1 MERKTTI
8 LLVTTC
14 LALSAVAEPAV
25 NDVTVRQRW
34 PWSRLVDI
42 DYVLTGDPN
51 ERADVAVTAKDGPAT
66 LELPA
71 ASLSGDRYGV
81 APGRRRIVWDP
92 AMTVYTNNQML
103 TQFNVTLTLN
113 RVPLYMIV
121 DLTLA
126 PGAEDQIQYVYEADL
141 HAGAWGPA
149 ATNPVAGVESVIWT
163 GVTNAVYK
171 TDKLVLRR
179 IQAGAFGMGGN
190 ASLSVT
196 MTKDFYAGVFEVTQ
210 RQWFLIRGTDPAEF
224 KNPAGPV
231 AFMTYEHLRGTAAQ
245 GGGGWPTNDAVYGAS
260 FVGQIRAHTD
270 VALELPTEA
279 KWEYFCRAGTSADY
293 NGGVTGTATSQLNQ
307 LGWWDNN
314 AQNMTHEV
322 GLKLPNAWGLYDT
335 HGNVWEWCL
344 DWHADTLDGGID
356 PKGPV
361 SGTTRVLRGGSWQSG
376 DQNCR
381 AHTRHIAR
389 EPAYRSQSLG
399 FRLVYNLQTGPTTAA
414 AQNQL
419 VIDSVPEGMRRAPF
433 EVHVREVGGDYWK
446 PLFVYHAESLS
457 TMPRANGGA
466 EGFVMLAFTGGI
478 ELRATFPLAVYS
490 VQARPSLR
498 EPVATAVNGRSVNW
512 TLPRPRYLTL
522 EVNWQPPDGTP
533 LPRYT
538 LHVLADQPE
547 KDPPLVAD
555 PAVKVLTAGHH
566 TIADFDPGTRQT
578 LCLAPGIHTVEG
590 GVVPLHSDKRLHLSG
605 GAVLRAK
612 VIGDAVRD
620 ARLTGRGILDGSTT
634 PRDPGDWRSE
644 GEQAFVFLRRGEDIT
659 IDGPVIYNSP
669 YWNIVAFGT
678 QRLTIRNHKAV
689 TWKVNNDGV
698 QPRSCTDLL
707 VENCFLKCAD
717 DCIAI
722 KTRRAAAMESRRLLF
737 RDLVLWNDTPGNP
750 MEIGHTSQAELLE
763 DIRFRDIEVIHS
775 EGDAH
780 AINMCIVDQ
789 CTVRNVNY
797 ENIYVEGVKAK
808 DIRMQ
813 VTTTRYSTD
822 EQRGRIQQ
830 VTITNYCSDEG
841 PRGGQLT
848 GYDAQHAVEDVL
860 IQNFVTFYA
869 DPAQR
874 RTLAT
879 LAELGLSFKH
889 TANIRYTVLP

>member
-1 MERKTTI
+1 MRTTTAKATGTAFMT
-8 LLVTTC
+8 LL
-14 LALSAVAEPAV
+14 LAWSAPAEVAIS
-25 NDVTVRQRW
+25 DVTVRQRW

-42 DYVLTGDPN
+42 DYVLTCAPD
-51 ERADVAVTAKDGPAT
+51 ERADVAVTAKDGPMT
-66 LELPA
+66 LDLPA

-81 APGRRRIVWDP
+81 APGPRRIVWDP
-92 AMTVYTNNQML
+92 TQTVYTNNQML
-103 TQFNVTLTLN
+103 TQFNVTLAPS

-399 FRLVYNLQTGPTTAA
+399 FRLVYNLP
-414 AQNQL
+414 
-419 VIDSVPEGMRRAPF
+419 
-433 EVHVREVGGDYWK
+433 
-446 PLFVYHAESLS
+446 
-457 TMPRANGGA
+457 
-466 EGFVMLAFTGGI
+466 
-478 ELRATFPLAVYS
+478 
-490 VQARPSLR
+490 
-498 EPVATAVNGRSVNW
+498 
-512 TLPRPRYLTL
+512 
-522 EVNWQPPDGTP
+522 
-533 LPRYT
+533 
-538 LHVLADQPE
+538 
-547 KDPPLVAD
+547 
-555 PAVKVLTAGHH
+555 
-566 TIADFDPGTRQT
+566 
-578 LCLAPGIHTVEG
+578 
-590 GVVPLHSDKRLHLSG
+590 
-605 GAVLRAK
+605 
-612 VIGDAVRD
+612 
-620 ARLTGRGILDGSTT
+620 
-634 PRDPGDWRSE
+634 
-644 GEQAFVFLRRGEDIT
+644 
-659 IDGPVIYNSP
+659 
-669 YWNIVAFGT
+669 
-678 QRLTIRNHKAV
+678 
-689 TWKVNNDGV
+689 
-698 QPRSCTDLL
+698 
-707 VENCFLKCAD
+707 
-717 DCIAI
+717 
-722 KTRRAAAMESRRLLF
+722 
-737 RDLVLWNDTPGNP
+737 
-750 MEIGHTSQAELLE
+750 
-763 DIRFRDIEVIHS
+763 
-775 EGDAH
+775 
-780 AINMCIVDQ
+780 
-789 CTVRNVNY
+789 
-797 ENIYVEGVKAK
+797 
-808 DIRMQ
+808 
-813 VTTTRYSTD
+813 
-822 EQRGRIQQ
+822 
-830 VTITNYCSDEG
+830 
-841 PRGGQLT
+841 
-848 GYDAQHAVEDVL
+848 
-860 IQNFVTFYA
+860 
-869 DPAQR
+869 
-874 RTLAT
+874 
-879 LAELGLSFKH
+879 
-889 TANIRYTVLP
+889 